1 MDNASAKNQFPTPN
15 ASFLSH
21 VGLGLQAH
29 IDWAY
34 TPLCI
39 KMLNK
44 KTDWNAEMDN
54 RIFVKSEVEFAV
66 EMIRSKFNEYKK
78 TEMMTPFHTKAM
90 ETLVELLEEQGL
102 N

>member
-90 ETLVELLEEQGL
+90 ETLVELLEE
-102 N
+102 